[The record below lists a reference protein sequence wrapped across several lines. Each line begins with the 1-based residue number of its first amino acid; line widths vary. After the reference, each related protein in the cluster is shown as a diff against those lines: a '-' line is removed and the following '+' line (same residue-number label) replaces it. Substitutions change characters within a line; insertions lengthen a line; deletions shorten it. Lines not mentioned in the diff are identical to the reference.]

1 MFAREARF
9 KDPQR
14 WSPYAYGRGNPLR
27 HSDPTGE
34 FPQIVGA
41 VIIGRA
47 VGAFAN
53 TAGHMLTSRDW
64 SLDTLQEK
72 ALEGAAWGAFGAL
85 TGGVGIAKN
94 PVANNMISCGGA
106 MVQEFVSTKMKD
118 NYDAKYTQA
127 CINAVA
133 GNFASKNLMV
143 AEKQVLN
150 PYGRHPVNK
159 NLPNNLK
166 KHVSQGLS
174 DNEVPFN
181 TLKDISAATSVTTLA
196 NSLMST
202 RTPKDD
208 SKENGLNSSPGDST
222 QGALNDSQSE
232 AGPTKVSDSDSDSD
246 S

>member
-1 MFAREARF
+1 M
-9 KDPQR
+9 
-14 WSPYAYGRGNPLR
+14 
-27 HSDPTGE
+27 
-34 FPQIVGA
+34 
-41 VIIGRA
+41 
-47 VGAFAN
+47 
-53 TAGHMLTSRDW
+53 
-64 SLDTLQEK
+64 
-72 ALEGAAWGAFGAL
+72 
-85 TGGVGIAKN
+85 TGGVGIAKK
-94 PVANNMISCGGA
+94 PVANNIISCGGA
-106 MVQEFVSTKMKD
+106 IVQEFVSTKMKD

-133 GNFASKNLMV
+133 SNFASKNLMV

-208 SKENGLNSSPGDST
+208 SKENGLNSSPGDSI

-232 AGPTKVSDSDSDSD
+232 AGPTKVSDSDS
-246 S
+246 